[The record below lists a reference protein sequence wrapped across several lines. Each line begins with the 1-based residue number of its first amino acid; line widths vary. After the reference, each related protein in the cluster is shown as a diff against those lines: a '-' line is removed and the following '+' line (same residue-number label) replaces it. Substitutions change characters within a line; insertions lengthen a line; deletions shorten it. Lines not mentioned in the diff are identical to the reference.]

1 MKTPMK
7 TPMKNSPSD
16 RIARFMAP
24 GAAIAAIAAMA
35 VLPPP
40 LQAQTLYTWDGG
52 ASTTAW
58 EDANNWNPDGEP
70 TPGAA
75 LHNVQISTA
84 VTVVRTD
91 ALSFNF
97 NPTSVTANQTALVLS
112 NSGNL
117 SVTGNLT
124 VQSPSNVRRNVSIA
138 SGSELSVAGRLQ
150 AGSANTFRVN
160 GWTINGKVTA
170 NTFRGMMPS
179 TLAGGYSVLLDGGE
193 FNITT
198 TFNWK
203 NIATFD
209 GTPTGNFSLSNNGTM
224 TIGEMSSDWTY
235 YSGFYV
241 NFADA
246 TGSLTFGKTNWSTL
260 ASVEGLISDNHI
272 RKDVAQAFQ
281 IADNGTSW
289 TVTVIPEPSTWAL
302 LAGSLTALVLFRR
315 RRRF

>member
-1 MKTPMK
+1 
-7 TPMKNSPSD
+7 MKNSPSD

-58 EDANNWNPDGEP
+58 EDANNWNPDGVP
-70 TPGAA
+70 TPGTD

-91 ALSFNF
+91 ALGFNF
-97 NPTSVTANQTALVLS
+97 NPASTVADQTVLVLS

-117 SVTGNLT
+117 SVADNLQ
-124 VQSPSNVRRNVSIA
+124 VQSSSRVRRDVLIA

-150 AGSANTFRVN
+150 AGSGNTSKISV
-160 GWTINGKVTA
+160 WTINGTVTA
-170 NTFRGMMPS
+170 NTFQGLVPS
-179 TLAGGYSVLLDGGE
+179 TLTGGYSVLLDGGE

-203 NIATFD
+203 NQTFS
-209 GTPTGNFSLSNNGTM
+209 GTPTGNFTLSNNGTM
-224 TIGEMSSDWTY
+224 TIGEMSSDWTD

-246 TGSLTFGKTNWSTL
+246 TGSLSFGKTFWSTL
-260 ASVEGLISDNHI
+260 ESVQSLISNNHI
-272 RKDVAQAFQ
+272 RTDVAQAFQ
-281 IADNGTSW
+281 ITDNDTSW
-289 TVTVIPEPSTWAL
+289 TVTVIPEPSTGAL
-302 LAGSLTALVLFRR
+302 LAGSFMAALALFRR
-315 RRRF
+315 RR